1 MPALA
6 AAAALMAAGRDHAA
20 RHNAGGGS
28 GASLEEV
35 AAAEIHFGHSYLPL
49 KSDPFNS
56 EQSAPSLKGITD
68 CEKLVRREP
77 KQLLRPKRCR
87 YSEAFLKYRG

>member
-1 MPALA
+1 MTTSYSSSYFSTLAAGMPAL
-6 AAAALMAAGRDHAA
+6 
-20 RHNAGGGS
+20 
-28 GASLEEV
+28 
-35 AAAEIHFGHSYLPL
+35 AAEIHFGHSYLPL

-77 KQLLRPKRCR
+77 KQLLRPKRCK
-87 YSEAFLKYRG
+87 YSKAFLKRCG

>member
-1 MPALA
+1 M
-6 AAAALMAAGRDHAA
+6 
-20 RHNAGGGS
+20 
-28 GASLEEV
+28 
-35 AAAEIHFGHSYLPL
+35 